1 MAILNYKYEIFPTQ
15 PQRAQ
20 LNKILRGTR
29 IQWNKAVTIRRKLK
43 TALNSGQLEHV
54 IKTCLSL
61 EKSNTQGKR
70 SAAIKKK
77 YPDLDFDLA
86 AKLYDISNLVGK
98 VLEPDQKYLDINLL
112 ADELKAKHEA
122 ELAKRKEAKKA
133 GVDKKKLPKLTVY
146 WQMMRTINR
155 YAGFAAKTYMDNSFE
170 SPKGMAIS
178 TIRFNVSGSGESEV
192 RWNRAVNPTPEQR
205 AYGATGEPQYK
216 RRCEGFTYQNTAKD
230 NLICEKRRSEFSI
243 FINAL
248 PDGMRWLDMAYHRP
262 IPEDSKIKQLTIK
275 ERARRY
281 FVVLST
287 EVPDSAW
294 QIIPMQAGW
303 HAGIDPGAQTA
314 LTVAL
319 KNSNSNELRH
329 LAIHYEFLEESLSKL
344 EKLQQALSLKQ
355 GPRRK
360 RTEEEIKEALEKFES
375 KSSVKK
381 LPETERKKEIEKKR
395 KRLEKTM
402 VFTENGPSKRWR
414 RWSQRVSALQFK
426 IANRRADVLHKIS
439 RALAEGCD
447 VVGIGHWE
455 PVREV
460 SYRKKL
466 KMLKKQVGQGI
477 EGAAE
482 ALKAHMEEKSKQGPK
497 GAKKRRRGGRDR
509 SIASLRSL
517 IEEKAKR
524 ASIYALPNVNEAYST
539 QICSFCKEL
548 TVPKKDLSVRVWKC
562 EKCGTVH
569 HRDLN
574 SAFNILEKAEQEIA
588 SAQEAARETRPTVTR
603 AMIQGATGQAGRKPS
618 LRATGSLTEG
628 KGKPSPKKGNTFF
641 NEHADI
647 ALPNLW
653 NEEVPKALKSLI
665 HMGIVRPLTMQM
677 GDETG
682 SENPP

>member
-1 MAILNYKYEIFPTQ
+1 MANLLNYKYEIFPTL
-15 PQRAQ
+15 PQRVQ
-20 LNKILRGTR
+20 LNKILRGTK

-43 TALNSGQLEHV
+43 TALNSSQLKYV
-54 IKTCLSL
+54 IETCLSSV
-61 EKSNTQGKR
+61 KSNTQGKR

-77 YPDLDFDLA
+77 YPDLDSDSAAKLYA
-86 AKLYDISNLVGK
+86 AKLYDVSNLIGK
-98 VLEPDQKYLDINLL
+98 VLEPGQKYLDINLL
-112 ADELKAKHEA
+112 ADELKAKHNA
-122 ELAKRKEAKKA
+122 ELAERKKAKKA

-155 YAGFAAKTYMDNSFE
+155 YAGFAAKTFMDNSFE

-178 TIRFNVSGSGESEV
+178 TIRFNVSGSGKSAV
-192 RWNRAVNPTPEQR
+192 RWNRAVNPPTPKQR

-230 NLICEKRRSEFSI
+230 NLIREKRRSEFSI

-248 PDGMRWLDMAYHRP
+248 PDGMRGLDMAYHRP

-275 ERARRY
+275 ERAGRY
-281 FVVLST
+281 FAVLSA
-287 EVPDSAW
+287 EVPESAW
-294 QIIPMQAGW
+294 QIVPMQAGW

-319 KNSNSNELRH
+319 KNSKNGELRH

-344 EKLQQALSLKQ
+344 EKLGQALSLKQ

-360 RTEEEIKEALEKFES
+360 RTEEEINTALEKFAS
-375 KSSVKK
+375 KSSIKK
-381 LPETERKKEIEKKR
+381 LPEAEKEKEIDKKR

-414 RWSQRVSALQFK
+414 CWSQRVSALQFK

-447 VVGIGHWE
+447 VIGIGHWE
-455 PVREV
+455 PIKEV
-460 SYRKKL
+460 SYRKELKKL
-466 KMLKKQVGQGI
+466 KKEVRQGT

-482 ALKAHMEEKSKQGPK
+482 ALKSHLDEKTKQGPK
-497 GAKKRRRGGRDR
+497 GSKKRRRGGRDR
-509 SIASLRSL
+509 SIATLRSL

-539 QICSFCKEL
+539 VTCSSCGER
-548 TVPKKDLSVRVWKC
+548 TGPKKDLSVREWRC
-562 EKCGTVH
+562 EKCNTLH

-574 SAFNILEKAEQEIA
+574 SAFNILETTETEIA
-588 SAQEAARETRPTVTR
+588 AAQAVARETEPTVTR
-603 AMIQGATGQAGRKPS
+603 TIVQGATGQTGRKPY
-618 LRATGSLTEG
+618 LRATGYSG
-628 KGKPSPKKGNTFF
+628 RGDTFF

-653 NEEVPKALKSLI
+653 NEEVPGALKSLI
-665 HMGIVRPLTMQM
+665 QMKIVRSLTMQM
-677 GDETG
+677 GGEIG